1 MNMKKFVAIIIGG
14 AMINAFGYPAEY
26 SGDVSTPEKRVALM
40 SELWVKDAAKELI
53 PVWPKGTL
61 ALSEGAAPYKL
72 LENELHQRNLI
83 LGEVVEPHFAFFRA
97 PGEGAKP
104 MVVVFP
110 GGAYHYLGWNKEGT
124 EIAEWLNS
132 LGFSAAVLLYRTDD
146 RDAALSD
153 AQRLIRI
160 LRSQA
165 DEYQIKPD
173 KIGVIGFS
181 AGANLAVRLSTNWRK
196 SAYARIDE
204 VDDVSC
210 RPDFMLPIY
219 PWDLRPRKNPANPWQ
234 GWLKT
239 HELDAAYPVDAET
252 PPAFIVQAEDDFCEV
267 ATAAGLSV
275 ALTKAGVAN
284 QVNLYSDGGH
294 GYGRRILGHATDIWS
309 HYAALWL
316 AKFLE

>member
-1 MNMKKFVAIIIGG
+1 MKKLVAIIIGG

-26 SGDVSTPEKRVALM
+26 SGDVSTPEKRAALM

-83 LGEVVEPHFAFFRA
+83 LGEVVDPHFAFFRA

-252 PPAFIVQAEDDFCEV
+252 PPAFIVQAEDDFCEIE
-267 ATAAGLSV
+267 TAAGLSA

-294 GYGRRILGHATDIWS
+294 GYGRRILGHATDMWS

>member
-1 MNMKKFVAIIIGG
+1 MNMEKLVAIIIGVV
-14 AMINAFGYPAEY
+14 MINAFGYPAEY
-26 SGDVSTPEKRVALM
+26 SGDVSTPEKRAALM

-146 RDAALSD
+146 RDAALAD

-239 HELDAAYPVDAET
+239 YELDAAYPVDAET
-252 PPAFIVQAEDDFCEV
+252 PPAFIVQAEDDFCEIE
-267 ATAAGLSV
+267 TAEGLSL
-275 ALTKAGVAN
+275 ALTKAGVKN

-294 GYGRRILGHATDIWS
+294 GYGRRVLGHATDIWS
-309 HYAALWL
+309 HFAALWL

>member
-1 MNMKKFVAIIIGG
+1 
-14 AMINAFGYPAEY
+14 MINAFGYPAEY
-26 SGDVSTPEKRVALM
+26 SGDVSTLEKRAALM

-83 LGEVVEPHFAFFRA
+83 LSDVIEPHFAFFRA
-97 PGEGAKP
+97 KGEGKKP
-104 MVVVFP
+104 TVIVFP
-110 GGAYHYLGWNKEGT
+110 GGGYHYLGWNKEGT

-153 AQRLIRI
+153 AQRL
-160 LRSQA
+160 LRLLRACAEEYGVRA
-165 DEYQIKPD
+165 DR
-173 KIGVIGFS
+173 IGVIGFS

-204 VDDVSC
+204 VDDISC

-219 PWDLRPRKNPANPWQ
+219 PWDLRPRRNPANPWQ

-239 HELDAAYPVDAET
+239 YELDAAYPVDAET

-267 ATAAGLSV
+267 ATAKGLSL

-309 HYAALWL
+309 HFAALWL

>member
-1 MNMKKFVAIIIGG
+1 MKKLVSIIIGG
-14 AMINAFGYPAEY
+14 VMINALGYPAEY
-26 SGDVSTPEKRVALM
+26 SGDVSTPEKRAALM

-146 RDAALSD
+146 RDAALCD

-239 HELDAAYPVDAET
+239 YELDAAYPVDAET

-309 HYAALWL
+309 HFAARWL
-316 AKFLE
+316 AEFLK

>member
-1 MNMKKFVAIIIGG
+1 MKKLVAIIIGG
-14 AMINAFGYPAEY
+14 VMINAFGYPAEY
-26 SGDVSTPEKRVALM
+26 SGDVSTPEKRAALM
-40 SELWVKDAAKELI
+40 SELWVKDAAKDLTL
-53 PVWPKGTL
+53 VWPKGTL
-61 ALSEGAAPYKL
+61 ALPEGAAPYKL

-97 PGEGAKP
+97 PGEGKKP
-104 MVVVFP
+104 AVIVFP
-110 GGAYHYLGWNKEGT
+110 GGGYHYLGWNKEGT

-165 DEYQIKPD
+165 DAYQIKPD

-252 PPAFIVQAEDDFCEV
+252 PPAFIVQAEDDFCEIE
-267 ATAAGLSV
+267 TAAGLSA

>member
-1 MNMKKFVAIIIGG
+1 MGVMVL
-14 AMINAFGYPAEY
+14 NAFGYPAQY
-26 SGDVSTPEKRVALM
+26 SGDVSTPEKRAALM
-40 SELWVKDAAKELI
+40 KELWVKDEAKELV

-61 ALSEGAAPYKL
+61 PLPEGAAPHKL

-97 PGEGAKP
+97 PGEGKKP
-104 MVVVFP
+104 AVIVFP
-110 GGAYHYLGWNKEGT
+110 GGGYHVLGWNKEGT

-146 RDAALSD
+146 RDAAHAD
-153 AQRLIRI
+153 AQRL
-160 LRSQA
+160 LRLLRAHAEEYGVRA
-165 DEYQIKPD
+165 DR
-173 KIGVIGFS
+173 IGVIGFS
-181 AGANLAVRLSTNWRK
+181 AGANLAVRLATNWRK

-219 PWDLRPRKNPANPWQ
+219 PWDLRPRRNPANPWQ

-239 HELDAAYPVDAET
+239 YELDAAYPVDAET

-267 ATAAGLSV
+267 ATAKGLSL
-275 ALTKAGVAN
+275 ALTKAGVEN

-294 GYGRRILGHATDIWS
+294 GYGRRILGRATDIWS

-316 AKFLE
+316 AKFLK

>member
-1 MNMKKFVAIIIGG
+1 
-14 AMINAFGYPAEY
+14 MINAFGYPAEY
-26 SGDVSTPEKRVALM
+26 SGDVSTPEKRAALM

-53 PVWPKGTL
+53 SVWPKGTL

-83 LGEVVEPHFAFFRA
+83 L
-97 PGEGAKP
+97 
-104 MVVVFP
+104 
-110 GGAYHYLGWNKEGT
+110 
-124 EIAEWLNS
+124 
-132 LGFSAAVLLYRTDD
+132 
-146 RDAALSD
+146 
-153 AQRLIRI
+153 
-160 LRSQA
+160 
-165 DEYQIKPD
+165 
-173 KIGVIGFS
+173 
-181 AGANLAVRLSTNWRK
+181 
-196 SAYARIDE
+196 DE

-234 GWLKT
+234 GWIKT
-239 HELDAAYPVDAET
+239 YELDAAYPVDAET

>member
-1 MNMKKFVAIIIGG
+1 MKKLVAIIIGG
-14 AMINAFGYPAEY
+14 VMINAFGYPAEY
-26 SGDVSTPEKRVALM
+26 SGDVSTLEKRAALM
-40 SELWVKDAAKELI
+40 SELWVKDVAKELI

-165 DEYQIKPD
+165 DAYQIKPD

-234 GWLKT
+234 GWIKT

-252 PPAFIVQAEDDFCEV
+252 PPAFIVQAEDDFCEIE
-267 ATAAGLSV
+267 TAASLSV

-284 QVNLYSDGGH
+284 QVNIYSDGGH

-309 HYAALWL
+309 HYAAIWL